1 MSNTTMLTIR
11 INGKEV
17 EHTLSGLGKEIGIV
31 RKELRDLNASDPNF
45 KKKQAELQKQLT
57 ETSKE
62 YDNVKK
68 SIYGANT
75 ATDKYSRSVDNSSKS
90 TKLLLDTLKGVGAG
104 IVAAFSIDKVLELSR
119 LLLENVERTRELK
132 KELASITG
140 LDGSQLSA
148 ATTGTSA
155 IAQTYKK
162 DEKEIMISANNMS
175 KTMSITYGEALE
187 ELKRGFKE
195 GADASGDMLEQVKEY
210 APFIKEAGGE
220 AKDLVNIIKSGVV
233 DGVYNDKAI
242 DAVKEGLLRIR
253 EMTPATRDAITN
265 LGIDVNDMLDKIK
278 NGQMSYMDAMLLVSK
293 EMDKLGNK
301 STVTG
306 QALADIFGG
315 PGEDAGFKYISNL
328 YKMNDGISK
337 LTKTQQE
344 YNRIKD
350 LELEAN
356 EKSAVLFEQL
366 TGAGS
371 TYAEMMAE
379 MKLAAVEFTA
389 ALFGIKEATPADDIL
404 NEATAVKML
413 ENELFRGNTTA
424 ERRNEILNELEQ
436 IYPNIFEGI
445 NTETASNDEL
455 KKAIDG
461 VSDSLMKRYAIQQE
475 QDIFDEIS
483 KKAGDVEAKLIRST
497 TAMEQSLSVL
507 MAKGNIKFT
516 PEISTKEPLEQAKW
530 LIKEIDNNFSNLKSD
545 EWLDLRNQ
553 VASVLMLQKE
563 SSNLADELQRAA
575 DNVLNMQ
582 NRLNKTSLTPLQ
594 KQANDF
600 LSSQLSS
607 FQKIIADG
615 QKSQQTS
622 NADSGRADEIKRQ
635 AKEAA
640 DARKQA
646 QREAENIAKRI
657 KDERIRETKSLHD
670 ALIKEQEAFAKKI
683 KEAVFNEKQD
693 DIDLLKAGLE
703 KELDQQKLNSEK
715 KIFAVNEEIAQLTKL
730 REDYVKKAKTLE
742 KAASNAGKD
751 EDKGQYLAD
760 AKKYRDLAEK
770 QIELVGYKNATI
782 KALNEKSTAEQ
793 LTIYSKYRI
802 KDLESRQK
810 TNDDIFTALQI
821 LHNNEMASVT
831 SVEDAKKILSEKY
844 GVTELNHIKTIG
856 DAKQELQK
864 AQAKEELEAKLT
876 VFKQEQEE
884 MQSLL
889 KADTFNRENGLIN
902 ILNDED
908 RDKLI
913 ENLKAAGVAISEID
927 AMLTGNKTDDA
938 DKKAAKEEN
947 AKSQLRSGINLL
959 AFSAEDWHQAFEQ
972 LDTAGTEVE
981 KFAAKIKLVE
991 MALQTAMTAWSM
1003 LSESQNKALDRNLK
1017 KYEQSNEAR
1026 KKSLQKQLDEGVISQ
1041 ASYNA
1046 QVEALDEAL
1055 AAKRAEIEYKK
1066 AMADWKMNL
1075 VSGQMNT
1082 ALGITAALASSPPPY
1097 SYILAGITGAMG
1109 LAQLAIMMANKP
1121 QKSSFYNTGGPTIGL
1136 GYTDE
1141 TGEEV
1146 AGTVHA
1152 NEYVVPEWLRAD
1164 PVVAKMEEFIE
1175 AKRLG
1180 RSPSLIDYPTKYA
1193 TGGEVKEV
1201 SSVPVP
1207 ITSIDNN
1214 LIQLL
1219 INYVENGNELLAK
1232 LIIEGVKLSRTMEG
1246 AKQLS
1251 EDIEKYKSLMNKSK
1265 KS

>member
-68 SIYGANT
+68 SIYGANE

-104 IVAAFSIDKVLELSR
+104 IVAAFSIDKVLEMSR
-119 LLLENVERTRELK
+119 LLLENVERVRDLK
-132 KELASITG
+132 KELSSITG

-148 ATTGTSA
+148 ATTGTIS
-155 IAQTYKK
+155 IAQTFKK
-162 DEKEIMISANNMS
+162 EEKEIMISANNMS
-175 KTMSITYGEALE
+175 KALSISYGEALE

-265 LGIDVNDMLDKIK
+265 LGIDVNDMLEKIK
-278 NGQMSYMDAMLLVSK
+278 SGQMSYLDAMMLVSK

-328 YKMNDGISK
+328 YKMNDGVTK
-337 LTKTQQE
+337 LSRSQQE

-424 ERRNEILNELEQ
+424 ERRNEILNELEH

-445 NTETASNDEL
+445 NTETASNNEL

-622 NADSGRADEIKRQ
+622 KADPNRAAEIKRQ
-635 AKEAA
+635 AAEAA
-640 DARKQA
+640 AAQKQA
-646 QREAENIAKRI
+646 QREAENTAKRI
-657 KDERIRETKSLHD
+657 RDERIR
-670 ALIKEQEAFAKKI
+670 
-683 KEAVFNEKQD
+683 
-693 DIDLLKAGLE
+693 
-703 KELDQQKLNSEK
+703 
-715 KIFAVNEEIAQLTKL
+715 
-730 REDYVKKAKTLE
+730 
-742 KAASNAGKD
+742 
-751 EDKGQYLAD
+751 
-760 AKKYRDLAEK
+760 
-770 QIELVGYKNATI
+770 
-782 KALNEKSTAEQ
+782 
-793 LTIYSKYRI
+793 
-802 KDLESRQK
+802 
-810 TNDDIFTALQI
+810 
-821 LHNNEMASVT
+821 
-831 SVEDAKKILSEKY
+831 
-844 GVTELNHIKTIG
+844 
-856 DAKQELQK
+856 
-864 AQAKEELEAKLT
+864 
-876 VFKQEQEE
+876 
-884 MQSLL
+884 
-889 KADTFNRENGLIN
+889 
-902 ILNDED
+902 
-908 RDKLI
+908 
-913 ENLKAAGVAISEID
+913 
-927 AMLTGNKTDDA
+927 GNKVLTRCL
-938 DKKAAKEEN
+938 N
-947 AKSQLRSGINLL
+947 QR
-959 AFSAEDWHQAFEQ
+959 
-972 LDTAGTEVE
+972 T
-981 KFAAKIKLVE
+981 
-991 MALQTAMTAWSM
+991 
-1003 LSESQNKALDRNLK
+1003 R
-1017 KYEQSNEAR
+1017 
-1026 KKSLQKQLDEGVISQ
+1026 
-1041 ASYNA
+1041 
-1046 QVEALDEAL
+1046 
-1055 AAKRAEIEYKK
+1055 
-1066 AMADWKMNL
+1066 
-1075 VSGQMNT
+1075 
-1082 ALGITAALASSPPPY
+1082 
-1097 SYILAGITGAMG
+1097 
-1109 LAQLAIMMANKP
+1109 
-1121 QKSSFYNTGGPTIGL
+1121 
-1136 GYTDE
+1136 
-1141 TGEEV
+1141 
-1146 AGTVHA
+1146 
-1152 NEYVVPEWLRAD
+1152 
-1164 PVVAKMEEFIE
+1164 
-1175 AKRLG
+1175 
-1180 RSPSLIDYPTKYA
+1180 
-1193 TGGEVKEV
+1193 
-1201 SSVPVP
+1201 
-1207 ITSIDNN
+1207 
-1214 LIQLL
+1214 
-1219 INYVENGNELLAK
+1219 
-1232 LIIEGVKLSRTMEG
+1232 IIC
-1246 AKQLS
+1246 
-1251 EDIEKYKSLMNKSK
+1251 
-1265 KS
+1265 

>member
-1 MSNTTMLTIR
+1 MANNTTTQLTIR
-11 INGKEV
+11 INGREV
-17 EHTLSGLGKEIGIV
+17 ERTLNGMGRELQQLSREV
-31 RKELRDLNASDPNF
+31 RNMNEADPNF
-45 KKKQAELQKQLT
+45 NARVRDLRTLRREYNELR
-57 ETSKE
+57 ES
-62 YDNVKK
+62 V
-68 SIYGANT
+68 YGANQST
-75 ATDKYSRSVDNSSKS
+75 NSF
-90 TKLLLDTLKGVGAG
+90 LEGLKGVGAG

-265 LGIDVNDMLDKIK
+265 LGIDVNDMLDQIK

-328 YKMNDGISK
+328 YKMNDGVSK
-337 LTKTQQE
+337 LSKTQQE

-371 TYAEMMAE
+371 KYAETMAE

-389 ALFGIKEATPADDIL
+389 ALFGIKEARASDDIRNQQISL
-404 NEATAVKML
+404 KSL
-413 ENELFRGNTTA
+413 QNELVNTNTSTFR
-424 ERRNEILNELEQ
+424 RKEILEEIQ
-436 IYPNIFEGI
+436 AIYPDIFKNLDLER
-445 NTETASNDEL
+445 ASNEEL
-455 KKAIDG
+455 SGAIDK
-461 VSDSLMKRYAIQQE
+461 VSESLRKRYAIQKAQE
-475 QDIFDEIS
+475 EVDDAGKEVGDYELRKVKIEEDIRTLIADVQTNPKYKIS
-483 KKAGDVEAKLIRST
+483 LPADFNSKDV
-497 TAMEQSLSVL
+497 
-507 MAKGNIKFT
+507 
-516 PEISTKEPLEQAKW
+516 LEQAKDVQSQLKNGFW
-530 LIKEIDNNFSNLKSD
+530 ESYFRTSDKSKLTGLVSDLGMINGYLEGAKTNLDDILKVQN
-545 EWLDLRNQ
+545 R
-553 VASVLMLQKE
+553 VLKTNVLPVEEYRSFYENYEK
-563 SSNLADELQRAA
+563 QRAA
-575 DNVLNMQ
+575 
-582 NRLNKTSLTPLQ
+582 KW
-594 KQANDF
+594 KE
-600 LSSQLSS
+600 SQSN
-607 FQKIIADG
+607 
-615 QKSQQTS
+615 TS
-622 NADSGRADEIKRQ
+622 NADPNRAAEIKRQ
-635 AKEAA
+635 AAEAA
-640 DARKQA
+640 AAQKRAQA
-646 QREAENIAKRI
+646 EAAAAAKRI

-683 KEAVFNEKQD
+683 YDAQAQGKQAI
-693 DIDLLKAGLE
+693 IDLMKEGLQ
-703 KELDQQKLNSEK
+703 KELDQQELNSEK
-715 KIFAVNEEIAQLTKL
+715 RIFAVNEEIAQLTKL
-730 REDYVKKAKTLE
+730 REDYLKKSEILDNAAKKA
-742 KAASNAGKD
+742 GKG
-751 EDKGQYLAD
+751 EDKNQYLAD
-760 AKKYRDLAEK
+760 AQKYRDLAEE
-770 QIELVGYKNATI
+770 QVRIVAEKNSTI
-782 KALNEKSTAEQ
+782 QSLHKKSDAEQ
-793 LTIYSKYRI
+793 LIIYSKY
-802 KDLESRQK
+802 KAKEVELRQK
-810 TNDDIFTALQI
+810 ANDDYINARKVEFNDEL
-821 LHNNEMASVT
+821 ASAT
-831 SVEDAKKILSEKY
+831 TLEETKKILKEKY
-844 GVTELNHIKTIG
+844 GVEELSHITSLTDARNELMKEQNKVMLQEQLGALETELS
-856 DAKQELQK
+856 ELQK
-864 AQAKEELEAKLT
+864 
-876 VFKQEQEE
+876 
-884 MQSLL
+884 LL
-889 KADTFNRENGLIN
+889 DDDAFSRENGLQILTDEDREKQVENLKQLRLEISEVNAAVTGEDVMSKEEKDSRDKNAGSQMLSGIN
-902 ILNDED
+902 IL
-908 RDKLI
+908 
-913 ENLKAAGVAISEID
+913 G
-927 AMLTGNKTDDA
+927 
-938 DKKAAKEEN
+938 
-947 AKSQLRSGINLL
+947 
-959 AFSAEDWHQAFEQ
+959 FSADDWDQAFEKW
-972 LDTAGTEVE
+972 DEGATEME
-981 KFAAKIKLVE
+981 KFANKIKLVE
-991 MALQTAMTAWSM
+991 MALQAAMTAWSM

-1121 QKSSFYNTGGPTIGL
+1121 QKSSFYNTGGPTVGL

-1152 NEYVVPEWLRAD
+1152 NEYVVPEWLRED